1 MSIRYVSTRG
11 GAPAVRF
18 RSALLAGLA
27 PDGGLYV
34 PDRLVPLDRSWRDC
48 ASFADLARAMLSPYV
63 RQDVPGDVLRRLLRE
78 ALSFPVPLVALEG
91 KWDGV
96 FVLELFH
103 GPTQSFKDFGAQ
115 TMARLME
122 HLLREELCTILVAT
136 SGDTG
141 SAVAAAFSGRP
152 NFRVV
157 LLYPDGQVSP
167 AQESQLTL
175 ARPGVRAFRVG
186 GTFDDC
192 QRMVKAAL
200 AADLPLRLSA
210 ANSINIGRLLPQMIY
225 YAWAFASADLDGA
238 AVCVPCG
245 NLGNLTAGVLAALA
259 GLPVTRFMAAH
270 NANDGFPRYLSGGRE
285 PQGASVR
292 TLSNAM
298 DVGRPSNFE
307 RLKYLVPTMDA
318 LIEGC
323 STTDSATLENIR
335 RVYDETGYVCD
346 PHTAVALE
354 AVLELSDRPALV
366 LATAHPAKFPEV
378 ARQALGW
385 VPEAPKALRAAA
397 RGERR
402 VEALEASD
410 AALVRQILR
419 WSG

>member
-1 MSIRYVSTRG
+1 M
-11 GAPAVRF
+11 RF

-34 PDRLVPLDRSWRDC
+34 PDRLVPLDRVWKKY
-48 ASFADLARAMLSPYV
+48 ASFVDLGHAMLYPYAEP
-63 RQDVPGDVLRRLLRE
+63 DVSSDLLRKLLRD
-78 ALSFPVPLVALEG
+78 ALSFPVPLVALKG
-91 KWDGV
+91 KWEGV

-122 HLLREELCTILVAT
+122 HMLGEDPCTILVAT

-141 SAVAAAFSGRP
+141 SAVAAAFSGRRSL
-152 NFRVV
+152 RVV

-167 AQESQLTL
+167 TQENQITL

-192 QRMVKAAL
+192 QRMVKTAL
-200 AADLPLRLSA
+200 ASDLPLRLSA

-238 AVCVPCG
+238 TVCVPCG
-245 NLGNLTAGVLAALA
+245 NLGNLTAGVLAALK
-259 GLPVTRFMAAH
+259 GLPITRFIAAH
-270 NANDGFPRYLSGGRE
+270 NANDGFPRYLAGGRE
-285 PQGASVR
+285 PQGFSVR

-298 DVGRPSNFE
+298 DVAKPSNFE
-307 RLKYLVPTMDA
+307 RLKYLVPAMGTM
-318 LIEGC
+318 IEGR
-323 STTDSATLENIR
+323 TITDSSTLESIR

-346 PHTAVALE
+346 PHTSVALE
-354 AVLELSDRPALV
+354 AVRGLPDRPALV

-378 ARQALGW
+378 AKQALGW
-385 VPEAPKALRAAA
+385 VPEAPEMLRAAA
-397 RGERR
+397 RGKQR
-402 VEALEASD
+402 VEELEPSD
-410 AALVRQILR
+410 AALVRLLAHG
-419 WSG
+419 SG